1 MVECPERRA
10 EPVEVCSSKGVPRP
24 QFKAFLTIVGLGT
37 AERFAHRLLEQRLYE
52 GDNMPKQQITTRSGA
67 SPVGAYSQG
76 LRVGDFIFVSGQGP
90 LDPATGQVVGE
101 TIEEQT
107 ARVLENI
114 KAILAAGGATIAD
127 VVKVS
132 AHLSDLEL
140 FDRYNKVYATYFP
153 DPKPTRTT
161 VGSQLKGILVEIDAI
176 AYIGEK

>member
-1 MVECPERRA
+1 
-10 EPVEVCSSKGVPRP
+10 
-24 QFKAFLTIVGLGT
+24 
-37 AERFAHRLLEQRLYE
+37 
-52 GDNMPKQQITTRSGA
+52 MPKQQITTRSGA

-114 KAILAAGGATIAD
+114 KAILAAGGASMAD
-127 VVKVS
+127 VVKVG

-140 FDRYNKVYATYFP
+140 FDRYNKIYATYFP

-161 VGSQLKGILVEIDAI
+161 VGSQLKGILVEIDAV
-176 AYIGEK
+176 AYVGEK